1 MHTLVLI
8 IVCMYGCMIDC
19 MDTNTDTDT
28 NNAVFIHSS
37 PLRAARAQTKGT
49 DRMTSECWS
58 MVPEKKVSIKDMDK
72 RKGDDRREEGRT
84 VILI

>member
-37 PLRAARAQTKGT
+37 PLRAARAQIKGT
-49 DRMTSECWS
+49 DRMTSECWV
-58 MVPEKKVSIKDMDK
+58 MGYAGCIGCRRYGPAEGVSPAATWD
-72 RKGDDRREEGRT
+72 G
-84 VILI
+84 